1 MEKGH
6 DRYPDGAVRRLPI
19 RMEIRTA
26 EVAWIAN
33 QARIGVDLLGNL
45 VFSGAKW
52 RWSRAV
58 DPDCRLDLSTY
69 MVRLLQSH
77 HITRQGHL
85 CSHTKTP

>member
-45 VFSGAKW
+45 VFSGANGG
-52 RWSRAV
+52 
-58 DPDCRLDLSTY
+58 
-69 MVRLLQSH
+69 VRELWIRIAGWICLL
-77 HITRQGHL
+77 TWL
-85 CSHTKTP
+85 N